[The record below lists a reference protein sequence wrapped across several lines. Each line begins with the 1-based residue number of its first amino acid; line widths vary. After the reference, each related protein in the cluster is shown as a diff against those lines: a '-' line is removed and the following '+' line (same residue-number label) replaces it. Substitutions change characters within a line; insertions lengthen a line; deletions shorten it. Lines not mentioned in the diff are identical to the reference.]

1 MILLLLVK
9 LFVQILIIAAL
20 VIIFLLVTI
29 LNMKVKAPKDAKI
42 PEKCISCTS
51 TSCMIKL
58 KDVEKIK
65 KELREEL
72 EKCENK
78 EEDNHEQQ

>member
-29 LNMKVKAPKDAKI
+29 LNMKVKAPKDVDL

-78 EEDNHEQQ
+78 EEDNREQQ